1 MVWGAWKT
9 VNTSKDVLILIQEVF
24 FYQCEKERFRVRVRV
39 IVTVRVRGL
48 TGRFAVTFN
57 GDGPIES
64 QKIQTL
70 R

>member
-1 MVWGAWKT
+1 MK
-9 VNTSKDVLILIQEVF
+9 K
-24 FYQCEKERFRVRVRV
+24 KERFRVRV
-39 IVTVRVRGL
+39 IVRVRVRGL
-48 TGRFAVTFN
+48 TGRCAVTFN

>member
-1 MVWGAWKT
+1 MK
-9 VNTSKDVLILIQEVF
+9 K
-24 FYQCEKERFRVRVRV
+24 KERFRVRV
-39 IVTVRVRGL
+39 IVRVRVRGL

>member
-9 VNTSKDVLILIQEVF
+9 ANTSKDVLILVQEVF
-24 FYQCEKERFRVRVRV
+24 FYQCEKKERFRVRV
-39 IVTVRVRGL
+39 IVRVRVRGL